1 MSKSNKK
8 SSNIMGLS
16 IILITVISI
25 LFLSI
30 KYQEN
35 IDRFLTTMTE
45 EYSGGENHSSSST
58 DGAQAKPYQEVLTI
72 EPSAAPSIENEVKNP
87 LRDIGN
93 EINYS
98 TVPKPPPIIKN
109 ENYNPVEMSSFN
121 LSYPS
126 SSGLIGKSGLLPG
139 TQIAVL
145 QEMNDDGVK
154 FSSCTVGFS
163 LPGKGVFPWA
173 ITAGH
178 CGNVGDKVYDI
189 ILSPD
194 GSISDMRFLGT
205 IRYSSMFNSDEN
217 TSDWGAIRLNPKAKL
232 PSVNQDIP
240 LFVNTKNIKNGEKLC
255 KYGSRTKRS
264 CGPKV
269 DSNILVKSNMDS
281 RFDSQ
286 TVVGYADKAK
296 LCALPGDSGGPVFD
310 NKGIVGI
317 ISSTSIGVNSSFD
330 DNDLRCDT
338 DQESYSYYI
347 PVESILQQIKTA
359 VPDIDI

>member
-1 MSKSNKK
+1 MSKNNS
-8 SSNIMGLS
+8 SSNIMGVV
-16 IILITVISI
+16 IILITVVSV
-25 LFLSI
+25 LFLSV

-35 IDRFLTTMTE
+35 IDDFLTTVSQKYDNN
-45 EYSGGENHSSSST
+45 EYDNNSST
-58 DGAQAKPYQEVLTI
+58 DGAQAKPYQKVLTV
-72 EPSAAPSIENEVKNP
+72 EPSAVPSIENEVKNP
-87 LRDIGN
+87 LGNIGD
-93 EINYS
+93 EIDYN
-98 TVPKPPPIIKN
+98 TAPKPPPIVKN
-109 ENYNPVEMSSFN
+109 EKYNPVEISSFN

-126 SSGLIGKSGLLPG
+126 SSGRVGKTGLLPG

-145 QEMNDDGVK
+145 QEMNEDGVK

-194 GSISDMRFLGT
+194 GSISDMKFLGT

-217 TSDWGAIRLNPKAKL
+217 TSDWGAIRLNPKAQL
-232 PSVNQDIP
+232 PSVNQEIP
-240 LFVNTKNIKNGEKLC
+240 LFISTKDIKNGEKLC

-269 DSNILVKSNMDS
+269 DSNILVKSNMDN
-281 RFDSQ
+281 RFNSQ
-286 TVVGYADKAK
+286 TVVGYADKAQ

-310 NKGIVGI
+310 NNGIVGI
-317 ISSTSIGVNSSFD
+317 ISSTSIGVNSNFNDS
-330 DNDLRCDT
+330 DLRCDT
-338 DQESYSYYI
+338 DSESYSYYI

>member
-1 MSKSNKK
+1 MSKNNS
-8 SSNIMGLS
+8 SSNIMGVV
-16 IILITVISI
+16 IILITVISV
-25 LFLSI
+25 LFLSV

-35 IDRFLTTMTE
+35 IDNFLTTVSQKYDDKDDT
-45 EYSGGENHSSSST
+45 NSST

-72 EPSAAPSIENEVKNP
+72 EPSAVPSIESEVKNP
-87 LRDIGN
+87 LDNIGD
-93 EINYS
+93 EIDYS
-98 TVPKPPPIIKN
+98 TAPKPPPIVKN
-109 ENYNPVEMSSFN
+109 DNYNPVEISSFS

-126 SSGLIGKSGLLPG
+126 ASGRVGKTGLLPG

-145 QEMNDDGVK
+145 QEMNEEGVK

-178 CGNVGDKVYDI
+178 CGNVGDKVYNI

-194 GSISDMRFLGT
+194 GSIADMKFLGT

-217 TSDWGAIRLNPKAKL
+217 TSDWGAIRLNPKAQL
-232 PSVNQDIP
+232 PSVNQEIP
-240 LFVNTKNIKNGEKLC
+240 LFISTKDIKNGEKLC

-269 DSNILVKSNMDS
+269 DSNILVKSNMDA

-286 TVVGYADKAK
+286 TVVGYADKAR

-310 NKGIVGI
+310 NDGIVGI
-317 ISSTSIGVNSSFD
+317 ISSTSIGVHSNFN

-338 DQESYSYYI
+338 NNESYSYYI
-347 PVESILQQIKTA
+347 PVESILQQVKTA